1 MVAWPAVADP
11 MKVAKPLVI
20 SVLLPAVAESEKIG
34 PILSIIVWPAL
45 EVRLNAIILLAVP
58 TSVCTA
64 LESFTTPAPTK
75 VKSFPTLIVKARA
88 LAVKTMLSIVAA
100 PESKTFV
107 TLETSNVATSVR
119 SIGTLCGVQF
129 AAVFQSLLVGSA
141 FHVALPAKTS
151 WLATMDTVATTML
164 NLRFIEYLRLSFR
177 F

>member
-1 MVAWPAVADP
+1 
-11 MKVAKPLVI
+11 
-20 SVLLPAVAESEKIG
+20 
-34 PILSIIVWPAL
+34 
-45 EVRLNAIILLAVP
+45 
-58 TSVCTA
+58 
-64 LESFTTPAPTK
+64 
-75 VKSFPTLIVKARA
+75 
-88 LAVKTMLSIVAA
+88 MLSIVAA

>member
-45 EVRLNAIILLAVP
+45 EVRLNAIILLDVP

-107 TLETSNVATSVR
+107 TLEMSNVATSVR
-119 SIGTLCGVQF
+119 SIGTVCGVQF
-129 AAVFQSLLVGSA
+129 AAVFQSLLTGLVDQ
-141 FHVALPAKTS
+141 VALPAKTI
-151 WLATMDTVATTML
+151 WLVTMDAMVTTML